1 MKTAA
6 IVQARF
12 GSTRLPGKIL
22 KELSGKPMLWHVV
35 DRLSRAESADAI
47 IIATTNLPEDDRIE
61 NFCKENNILFYRGDS
76 EDVLSRYFEAA
87 ESFGA
92 ENIIRITSDCP
103 LIDPAILDSMTMK
116 YFAERESMQ
125 IDYMSNV
132 LKRTFPRGLDAEIF
146 TFEALAK
153 AHLEASSKP
162 EREHVTPY
170 IYNNP
175 VIFRLS
181 NFENEKDFSF
191 YRWTVDTQEDFELIK
206 RIYDSLYTDEKLFL
220 FNDVLKLFNDNPG
233 LIGINQNIKQK
244 ELGE

>member
-61 NFCKENNILFYRGDS
+61 IFCKENNILFYRGDS

-87 ESFGA
+87 ESFGV

-116 YFAERESMQ
+116 YFAERKSMQ

-146 TFEALAK
+146 TFETLSK
-153 AHLEASSKP
+153 AHREAASKP

-175 VIFRLS
+175 VKFRLS
-181 NFENEKDFSF
+181 NFENVKDFSF
-191 YRWTVDTQEDFELIK
+191 YRWTVDTQEDLELIK
-206 RIYDSLYTDEKLFL
+206 RIYDSLYADEKLFL